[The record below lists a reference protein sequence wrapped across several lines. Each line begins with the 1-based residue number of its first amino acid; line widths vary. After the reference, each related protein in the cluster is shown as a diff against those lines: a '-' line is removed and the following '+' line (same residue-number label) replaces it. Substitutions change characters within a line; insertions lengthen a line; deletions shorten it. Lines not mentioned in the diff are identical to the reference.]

1 MRRLTGVSRGRNYAE
16 VCDAKMGLESS
27 IFKHPFVFLSL
38 LSELDSQMMSKVSR
52 DSCGM
57 EKMALGGSMGSFAV
71 S

>member
-1 MRRLTGVSRGRNYAE
+1 
-16 VCDAKMGLESS
+16 MGLESS

-38 LSELDSQMMSKVSR
+38 SKSEPDSQMMSKVSR

-57 EKMALGGSMGSFAV
+57 EKMALGGGMGSFGA